1 MASQVIINNP
11 ILKAA
16 LEQKQQNE
24 AIAQQQQ
31 QAYYNKLAEIEKGK
45 IDALSEIE
53 SELSGLPEN
62 IKSGAGVQ
70 WDLGVERKRIERD
83 AEFAKIALAPESK
96 GAAEMISMLGKKY
109 PESELKPFT
118 DTDTFRQTNET
129 FSKISEKFRVADI
142 LNQQLKTMG
151 DDLALAK
158 QAEANKDPN
167 TAAFYRERARAY
179 GIAQLSQNLA
189 NAVNPN
195 AQQRDEFIRAAES
208 LITPGLIM
216 TQGGGIKQTLGSIWE
231 KLRSPNITQ
240 DQDKEL
246 RSSLA
251 KMIGDSVSANPEKW
265 YGVAQLGNKDFM
277 AEKTRL
283 LQDQVINRV
292 GVRHAV
298 QMGARKPV
306 VNDPLAEYMAKSQ
319 KAPQQ
324 EYGAPL
330 NQSGALTITT
340 GAGTSIPV
348 QSGSM
353 QAGTVSSGTVMP
365 TSRSRT
371 KFTVLT
377 PQ

>member
-1 MASQVIINNP
+1 MASQININNP
-11 ILKAA
+11 YIQAA
-16 LEQKQQNE
+16 LAQRQQQDV
-24 AIAQQQQ
+24 IAQQQQ
-31 QAYYNKLAEIEKGK
+31 KAYYDKLAEIEKGK
-45 IDALSEIE
+45 IDALSQIE
-53 SELSGLPEN
+53 SDLSGLPEN

-70 WDLGVERKRIERD
+70 WDLGVERKKIERD

-109 PESELKPFT
+109 PENELKPFT
-118 DTDTFRQTNET
+118 DTDTFKQTNET
-129 FSKISEKFRVADI
+129 FNKISEKFRVADI

-158 QAEANKDPN
+158 QAELNNDKN

-306 VNDPLAEYMAKSQ
+306 VNDPLAEYMAKPA
-319 KAPQQ
+319 APAKGLGQVDVT
-324 EYGAPL
+324 GAPSL
-330 NQSGALTITT
+330 TLSSGAISTT
-340 GAGTSIPV
+340 PT
-348 QSGSM
+348 
-353 QAGTVSSGTVMP
+353 QAGTVSTGTAMP
-365 TSRSRT
+365 TSRPKTR
-371 KFTVLT
+371 FTILT

>member
-1 MASQVIINNP
+1 MASQDIFDNP
-11 ILKAA
+11 YIKAA
-16 LEQKQQNE
+16 LAQKQQNE

-45 IDALSEIE
+45 IDALSQIE
-53 SELSGLPEN
+53 SDLSSLPEN

-70 WDLGVERKRIERD
+70 WDLGVERKKIERD
-83 AEFAKIALAPESK
+83 AEFAKIGLAPESK
-96 GAAEMISMLGKKY
+96 GASEMISMLGKKY

-118 DTDTFRQTNET
+118 DTDTYRQTNET

-151 DDLALAK
+151 EDLVQAK
-158 QAEANKDPN
+158 EADKNQDPN
-167 TAAFYRERARAY
+167 TAAFYRERARSY

-208 LITPGLIM
+208 LITPGLIL
-216 TQGGGIKQTLGSIWE
+216 TQGGGLKQTLGSIWE

-251 KMIGDSVSANPEKW
+251 KMIGDSVSSNPEKW
-265 YGVAQLGNKDFM
+265 YATAQLGNKDFM
-277 AEKTRL
+277 SEKTRL
-283 LQDQVINRV
+283 LQDQVVSRV

-306 VNDPLAEYMAKSQ
+306 VNDPLAEYTAKPA
-319 KAPQQ
+319 APQRGLGQ
-324 EYGAPL
+324 VDVTGTPSL
-330 NQSGALTITT
+330 TLSSGAISTT
-340 GAGTSIPV
+340 PT
-348 QSGSM
+348 
-353 QAGTVSSGTVMP
+353 QAGTVSAGTVMP
-365 TSRSRT
+365 TSRPRT
-371 KFTVLT
+371 KFTILT